1 MKYGNI
7 QWILHGWDD
16 KKKKSIFGTRK
27 RKKSGELLKR
37 KTYIMLEMCID
48 FKKKGKEVEDG

>member
-1 MKYGNI
+1 MEIYNGYYTVGTI
-7 QWILHGWDD
+7 
-16 KKKKSIFGTRK
+16 KKKSVFGTRK

-37 KTYIMLEMCID
+37 KTYIMLEMCIEY